1 MERKNLMS
9 HSVLYKWLSKEERLK
24 VKLFFYQTLN
34 EFLNVS
40 AKQEYGAIFK
50 HPSRKPG
57 VHGSIFHNSEKP
69 LDDLGEIAFGLVCK
83 EAGIHRHSAEWDE
96 LLNLSHKEKHSL
108 YKAIGKGIALVCA
121 DKASKQTGVPLV
133 SSYDYEQFADAVQ
146 RLKRD
151 LHLRTNL
158 TDLHINEEKKEEL
171 IRLSHHAN
179 LKNNP
184 VEVTDEDLRRLY
196 DGLCD

>member
-1 MERKNLMS
+1 MS

>member
-1 MERKNLMS
+1 MP
-9 HSVLYKWLSKEERLK
+9 
-24 VKLFFYQTLN
+24 
-34 EFLNVS
+34 
-40 AKQEYGAIFK
+40 A
-50 HPSRKPG
+50 
-57 VHGSIFHNSEKP
+57 
-69 LDDLGEIAFGLVCK
+69 DLTAS
-83 EAGIHRHSAEWDE
+83 AGIDV
-96 LLNLSHKEKHSL
+96 LSHAVEGYWSRLHQPICDVLAVYAAKLVLTNIRTVYKDPNNQAAREKMAAASL
-108 YKAIGKGIALVCA
+108 IAGEACGLTL
-121 DKASKQTGVPLV
+121 DFFIRLNGTKDFRTRELTSQLGF
-133 SSYDYEQFADAVQ
+133 YDYEQFADAVQ